1 MSKLLILG
9 AGGHGKVVA
18 DAAMASGKWDSI
30 AFLDNNQEIHEV
42 MGFSVV
48 GDFESYKLQLEE
60 YSAVFIAIGNNKI
73 RMYWLN
79 KLEQE
84 GYNIATIIHPFSVIS
99 RFSCIGK
106 GSVILAGV
114 VVNANSSIS
123 RGCIINTSST
133 IDHDCRLGEGVHIS
147 PGVSISGT
155 VTVKDYTWIGVGSKV
170 INNISIGENVIAAAG
185 SIIIKDIPDNV
196 MVAGIPSTIKKY
208 FGDER

>member
-1 MSKLLILG
+1 M
-9 AGGHGKVVA
+9 
-18 DAAMASGKWDSI
+18 
-30 AFLDNNQEIHEV
+30 
-42 MGFSVV
+42 
-48 GDFESYKLQLEE
+48 GDFSSYKLQLKE

-73 RMYWLN
+73 RMYWLD

-84 GYNIATIIHPFSVIS
+84 GYNIATIIHPFSMIS
-99 RFSCIGK
+99 SFSTIGK

-133 IDHDCRLGEGVHIS
+133 IDHDCRLGEGVHVS

-155 VTVKDYTWIGVGSKV
+155 VTVDEYTWIGVGSKI
-170 INNISIGENVIAAAG
+170 INNISIGKNVITAAG
-185 SIIIKDIPDNV
+185 SVIIRDIPDNV

-208 FGDER
+208 FGDEQ